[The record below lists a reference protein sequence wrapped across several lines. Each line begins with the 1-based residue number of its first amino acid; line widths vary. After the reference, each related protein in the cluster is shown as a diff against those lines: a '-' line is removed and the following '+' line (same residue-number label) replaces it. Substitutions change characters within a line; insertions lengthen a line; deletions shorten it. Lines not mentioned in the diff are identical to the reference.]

1 MVGAVGVG
9 VHGGGVWVLVWKV
22 VRTNMFVLCLCCG
35 LFLCSDRSVC
45 ACVRVSFP
53 FFELAASLLLL
64 APRVWV
70 SNSPSLL
77 ILYIFIYRRTCSS
90 SPLPPSLPPSHPL
103 SPQTDL
109 LIILSSQEAVNAFSS
124 LAQISLGTE
133 LGIALGPLGRTAA
146 TDLHYSSSSSS
157 SGGGTVGAGFC
168 YAE

>member
-1 MVGAVGVG
+1 
-9 VHGGGVWVLVWKV
+9 
-22 VRTNMFVLCLCCG
+22 
-35 LFLCSDRSVC
+35 
-45 ACVRVSFP
+45 
-53 FFELAASLLLL
+53 
-64 APRVWV
+64 
-70 SNSPSLL
+70 
-77 ILYIFIYRRTCSS
+77 
-90 SPLPPSLPPSHPL
+90 
-103 SPQTDL
+103 L